1 MPVKKVSCTFALII
15 FSLNKRFDFG
25 SVVLLTLNTRLPNS
39 TTMKQISFQTNLNS
53 PLGIQRLKQTLEQL
67 GITRF
72 SVDFINHS
80 LEVFSEWIAP
90 ERIAEA
96 LKKLD
101 IHCQLLAVK

>member
-1 MPVKKVSCTFALII
+1 MNIPLF
-15 FSLNKRFDFG
+15 
-25 SVVLLTLNTRLPNS
+25 NS
-39 TTMKQISFQTNLNS
+39 TTMKQISFQTNLDS
-53 PLGIQRLKQTLEQL
+53 PLGIQLIKETLAPL

-72 SVDFINHS
+72 SVDFISHS